1 MYTAARTQN
10 VITITLLSLFA
21 IACAGGA
28 GGSSAGSPS
37 TPASPSTTPSVSI
50 LTTPDYWPTTAWQ
63 TEAPETQGFAAGS
76 LQNLADEAASDL
88 PFYTSLLVIRNGYI
102 VHESYHNT
110 ANETSDV
117 TKKHHVWSVTKSVN
131 ALVVGRAVNLGDV
144 TDIDAKVEDVFPA
157 AVLATVPPADTR
169 RQIRMSDAL
178 RMRSGLGWNE
188 SQWLLSADHDPLM
201 RIQNSQPAGCLA
213 AGTAA
218 MLCAIMDLS
227 KAYEPNT
234 TWNYNTYDSYI
245 VSAFVTY
252 LTGSRMADYGQAQLF
267 SALGITFSLPADWA
281 NFNMAHTYGGGTL
294 MITSRDL
301 AKLGLL
307 VQFRGKWESTQLI
320 QESWF
325 DTQFAIQG
333 NTLRSAFDGT
343 GNPTTAVAAN
353 VLYGMEW
360 WRSIDT
366 AMAAEGAPTAI
377 GKFGQVMHVD
387 AAKGLLII
395 LTSDTDQTQIT
406 ADRYTPI
413 TQFIQNKIFARLTN

>member
-1 MYTAARTQN
+1 MYTTARTQN
-10 VITITLLSLFA
+10 VITITLFSLFA
-21 IACAGGA
+21 IACAGGSSGA
-28 GGSSAGSPS
+28 NQGSQNS
-37 TPASPSTTPSVSI
+37 PASPSISI
-50 LTTPDYWPTTAWQ
+50 LTAPDYWPTTAWQ
-63 TEAPETQGFAAGS
+63 TETPEVQGFAAGS
-76 LQNLADEAASDL
+76 LQNLADEAANDL

-110 ANETSDV
+110 ANEASDV

-131 ALVVGRAVNLGDV
+131 ALVVGRAVALGDI

-169 RQIRMSDAL
+169 RQIRLSDAM
-178 RMRSGLGWNE
+178 RMRSGLAWNE
-188 SQWLLSADHDPLM
+188 SQWLLSAGHDPLM
-201 RIQNSQPAGCLA
+201 RIQNGQPAPCLA

-218 MLCAIMDLS
+218 MLCGIMDSS

-252 LTGSRMADYGQAQLF
+252 LTGSMMADYGQAQLF
-267 SALGITFSLPADWA
+267 NALGITLSLPADWT
-281 NFNMAHTYGGGTL
+281 NFGMAHTYGGGTL

-307 VQFRGKWESTQLI
+307 VQFRGKWEANQLI
-320 QESWF
+320 QDSWF
-325 DTQFAIQG
+325 DTIFAIQG
-333 NTLRSAFDGT
+333 NTLRSAFDGS
-343 GNPTTAVAAN
+343 GDPTTAVAAN

-366 AMAAEGAPTAI
+366 AMATMGAPTAI
-377 GKFGQVMHVD
+377 GKFGQVLHVD
-387 AAKGLLII
+387 AQKGILIV
-395 LTSDTDQTQIT
+395 LTSDTDQTQIS

-413 TQFIQNKIFARLTN
+413 TAFIQNKIFARLVN